1 MYTISNKGSV
11 KQNFLQFTGFSHL
24 ASAAQK
30 MPNLKKLV
38 GKTLAIKAVNFVG
51 FYTAKFCCL
60 QQIYPLPFLDQPS
73 KNQGRPDLAVAAIS
87 ELVLAAF

>member
-1 MYTISNKGSV
+1 MEYAQDTTSNKGSV
-11 KQNFLQFTGFSHL
+11 KQNFLQFTGFSHF

-51 FYTAKFCCL
+51 FYTVKILLFTT
-60 QQIYPLPFLDQPS
+60 D
-73 KNQGRPDLAVAAIS
+73 IS
-87 ELVLAAF
+87 FTFS